1 MCMCVWHALRKDQDH
16 CPDNKEPSR
25 DESEHEGK
33 KRYHQ
38 DQDPDRDRDHG
49 EEDRKEERAEPLAK
63 DIADD
68 EHIPSMNECMYVC
81 INAACMI
88 SLHL

>member
-1 MCMCVWHALRKDQDH
+1 MVPNQ

-33 KRYHQ
+33 EVYHR
-38 DQDPDRDRDHG
+38 DQDRDRDHG

-63 DIADD
+63 DIADE
-68 EHIPSMNECMYVC
+68 EHSPRMYVC
-81 INAACMI
+81 IYKCG
-88 SLHL
+88 LHDIIALVNFFPLPQSGQVR